1 MTPCLEY
8 FLNESQSIGIWFP
21 AVPTPRLP
29 SWWKHSGGISIPA
42 WRLPRRS
49 VRRQRDGSSEKS
61 VAVLPFVNMS
71 EDRRQHFSDGLSEEL
86 INLLTKIPDLR
97 IPARTSSFFFKGKQ
111 TTVTD
116 IAKSLGVAYI
126 MEGSVRKSG
135 NRLRITAQLIRANN
149 GYHVWSERTTAS
161 WTTSSR
167 SRTRLQAPWSVR

>member
-1 MTPCLEY
+1 MPGGTDAAAAKLVEAFRRHLDP
-8 FLNESQSIGIWFP
+8 SVAPP
-21 AVPTPRLP
+21 AP
-29 SWWKHSGGISIPA
+29 ISTA
-42 WRLPRRS
+42 AT
-49 VRRQRDGSSEKS
+49 QTASSEKS

-71 EDRRQHFSDGLSEEL
+71 EDLETSDFSDGLSEEL

-116 IAKSLGVAYI
+116 IAKSLGVAYV